1 MEKSF
6 GEYGGRQLDIE
17 SRVDR
22 VKAHIKQGLSC
33 VVKEND
39 ENWLSEFNEGLSHL
53 TWLEEHVRGKEKDYV
68 KLTCNLLYSIIGL
81 RNESNNSYTRNI
93 LKELAQD
100 SPLCADLD
108 EIEKNVENDTI
119 ENNIHKIGYFALNIL
134 GNLEYT
140 LIIPQQLISSTR
152 LHSPETFDVP
162 DSNQKSEST
171 ASFQV
176 SAGRDVVLK
185 DIIIAGEVNHYS
197 EIVGNVRE
205 LTRDILE
212 KIQDEDIEKK
222 EEIMNLGKEIIERPR
237 PKFGWLGEKV
247 EKFIL
252 LTSHVGTIAG
262 VLQKLKTVIGL
273 E

>member
-6 GEYGGRQLDIE
+6 GEHGGMQLDIE

-33 VVKEND
+33 VIKEND

-53 TWLEEHVRGKEKDYV
+53 PWLEEQLRGKEKEYV
-68 KLTCNLLYSIIGL
+68 EITCNLLLSIIAL
-81 RNESNNSYTRNI
+81 RNKSNTKHTRNI

-100 SPLCADLD
+100 SSLCADLE
-108 EIEKNVENDTI
+108 EIEKNVDKNTLK
-119 ENNIHKIGYFALNIL
+119 NNICNIGYFALSILDKL
-134 GNLEYT
+134 GNT
-140 LIIPQQLISSTR
+140 LTIPQQPISSTR
-152 LHSPETFDVP
+152 LNSPETFGVSS
-162 DSNQKSEST
+162 SNSKIGSIS
-171 ASFQV
+171 SIQV
-176 SAGRDVVLK
+176 SAGGNAVLK
-185 DIIIAGEVNHYS
+185 NINITGEVNS
-197 EIVGNVRE
+197 FALVGTVRD
-205 LTRDILE
+205 LIRDILE
-212 KIQDEDIEKK
+212 KLHDEDTENK

-237 PKFGWLGEKV
+237 PKLGWLEERV

-252 LTSHVGTIAG
+252 LTSHIGTIAG